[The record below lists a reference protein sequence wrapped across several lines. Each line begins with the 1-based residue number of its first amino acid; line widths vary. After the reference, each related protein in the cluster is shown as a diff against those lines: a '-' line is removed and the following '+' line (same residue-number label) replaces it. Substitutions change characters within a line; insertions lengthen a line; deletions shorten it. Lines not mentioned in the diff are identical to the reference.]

1 MIPHHTRLGSGLR
14 RRLAVALGLAVLG
27 GAASSHAQAPPGAPT
42 VDQIIERLN
51 PESATRGIRVR
62 PPAGGDGA
70 GVAAQPR
77 DTTAPEG
84 VPAISLMVHFAT
96 GSARLTPQAEAALA
110 PLGQALNAPALA
122 GYRFRVEGHTDSVGS
137 AAYNQGLSE
146 RRAATVRDH
155 LVRRFNIAPS
165 RLEAVG
171 YGETQLLVPT
181 PDGHPEPRNRRV
193 QVINLGR

>member
-1 MIPHHTRLGSGLR
+1 MTWRVIRSGSGFG

-27 GAASSHAQAPPGAPT
+27 GATSAHAQAPPASPT
-42 VDQIIERLN
+42 LEQIIERLN
-51 PESATRGIRVR
+51 PESATRGIRLR

-70 GVAAQPR
+70 GAAAPPR

-84 VPAISLMVHFAT
+84 VPAISLMVHFAP
-96 GSARLTPQAEAALA
+96 GSAQLTPQAEAALA

-122 GYRFRVEGHTDSVGS
+122 GYRFRLEGHTDAVGS
-137 AAYNQGLSE
+137 AAYNQRLSE

-155 LVRRFNIAPS
+155 LVRRFGIDPS

-171 YGETQLLVPT
+171 YGESQPLVPT
-181 PDGHPEPRNRRV
+181 PDGQAEPRNRRV
-193 QVINLGR
+193 QVVNLGR